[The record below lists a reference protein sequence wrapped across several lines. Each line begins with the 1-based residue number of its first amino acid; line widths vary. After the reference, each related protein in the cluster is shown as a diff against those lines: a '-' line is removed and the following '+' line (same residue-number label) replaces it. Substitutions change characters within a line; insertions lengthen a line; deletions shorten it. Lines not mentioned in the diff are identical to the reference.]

1 VSGLILPRF
10 ALFATLSLMPS
21 TFEGAF
27 AQVQLLAK
35 DFDANKRRFFCS
47 PNGLTDDA
55 NVILE
60 GGKKNV

>member
-1 VSGLILPRF
+1 
-10 ALFATLSLMPS
+10 MPS